1 MFEPIL
7 QGIFLG
13 VAIAAPLGPTNVEV
27 IRRGVKEGWKSSL
40 LFYAGVNVALIIYL
54 LLATFGLSFLLQ
66 IRLFNLILLAAGVLV
81 LFYLAYSAL
90 TDFLKSK
97 EVDLSSKSIS
107 KRNFFDGI
115 ALTITNPAVLLIW
128 TSILGANSASK
139 GASLTDNL
147 MVSLGILAGA
157 FLFVGTLILLTH
169 YGRNFIASKHYKYV
183 SLASGILLLYFALTF
198 GYALVLA
205 LQ

>member
-66 IRLFNLILLAAGVLV
+66 IKPVHTMFR
-81 LFYLAYSAL
+81 
-90 TDFLKSK
+90 
-97 EVDLSSKSIS
+97 
-107 KRNFFDGI
+107 
-115 ALTITNPAVLLIW
+115 
-128 TSILGANSASK
+128 
-139 GASLTDNL
+139 
-147 MVSLGILAGA
+147 
-157 FLFVGTLILLTH
+157 H
-169 YGRNFIASKHYKYV
+169 QHQ
-183 SLASGILLLYFALTF
+183 F
-198 GYALVLA
+198 GLCP
-205 LQ
+205 